1 MNQKGQKS
9 IPPEAG
15 ATNEIKITLLLLLI
29 QEALKQQRATKASE
43 SESSN
48 ATTDQQRPRL
58 FHCYQHDQ
66 STTVYLIYHN

>member
-29 QEALKQQRATKASE
+29 QEALKQQRRKQAKAKAAT
-43 SESSN
+43 
-48 ATTDQQRPRL
+48 QRPTSNDL
-58 FHCYQHDQ
+58 VY
-66 STTVYLIYHN
+66 STAISTIKAPLYT

>member
-29 QEALKQQRATKASE
+29 QEALNLVKQQRRKQAKAKAAT
-43 SESSN
+43 
-48 ATTDQQRPRL
+48 QRPTSNDL
-58 FHCYQHDQ
+58 VY
-66 STTVYLIYHN
+66 STAISTIKAPLYT